1 MRQRLILGPVIVLLL
16 VAMLWLDQRLDAAAM
31 PAWLSRLAE
40 RAGTEG
46 GTYPPGVIVL
56 AVMVLLSVLAARE
69 MSDILRS
76 KAIEAPRRVHSLAAV
91 TGLLVSCLVPTGV
104 DAVTSVAAVSTA
116 AVAVFVAALL
126 FHSRHA
132 SYEGVVAAAG
142 GVVMS
147 FIYLGLA
154 FGFLLAIRR
163 EHSAWVL
170 LYVITVIK
178 ACDTGAYF
186 TGRAFGR
193 RKLIEWLS
201 PGKTWEG
208 LWGGIATAA
217 VVGALGALL
226 LGWWDT
232 GERPLSLHPLA
243 GAVMGVVFALLGHVG
258 DLFMSLLKRDAAKK
272 DSGRLLPGFGGVLD
286 VLDSPILVGPAA
298 FWLLRTLSYE

>member
-1 MRQRLILGPVIVLLL
+1 MRQRLLLGPVIIVLL
-16 VAMLWLDQRLDAAAM
+16 VAMLWLDERLDAAAM
-31 PAWLSRLAE
+31 PWWVSRLA
-40 RAGTEG
+40 RGVGAEG
-46 GTYPPGVIVL
+46 ATYPPGVIVL
-56 AVMVLLSVLAARE
+56 GVMVLASVLAARE
-69 MSDILRS
+69 MSDIFRS
-76 KAIEAPRRVHSLAAV
+76 KAIEAPRRMHSMAAV
-91 TGLLVSCLVPTGV
+91 TGLLVSCLVPAGV

-132 SYEGVVAAAG
+132 SYEGVVASAG
-142 GVVMS
+142 GVAMS
-147 FIYLGLA
+147 FVYLGLA

-170 LYVITVIK
+170 LYVIAVIK

-186 TGRAFGR
+186 TGKAVGR

-217 VVGALGALL
+217 AVGALGAWV
-226 LGWWDT
+226 LGRWDT
-232 GERPLSLHPLA
+232 GERPLTMHPAA

-258 DLFMSLLKRDAAKK
+258 DLLMSLLKRDAAKK
-272 DSGRLLPGFGGVLD
+272 DSGSLLPGFGGVLD
-286 VLDSPILVGPAA
+286 VLDSPILVAPAA
-298 FWLLRTLSYE
+298 FWLLRTAA